1 MCSITVRDLHCVHGN
16 GKSHKWNA
24 AALCTCGW
32 RNHYASFA
40 RCCPSHRW
48 AQTDT
53 DRLEAQSSF
62 WTQPHLTFCSA
73 VALFSHSLGFSNLHF
88 SKPSENSESTY
99 TTKYSV
105 GDYKILWL
113 PDASFV
119 HLENTAAKW
128 ELEITGKS
136 TARGVWVKQWMG
148 IICFN
153 LFLQTNLAALT
164 RAHGNKLIR
173 KSQLAH

>member
-1 MCSITVRDLHCVHGN
+1 MEMGNHTNKMLLLFVLVDGETIMPALQDALHPTDEHRLTQT
-16 GKSHKWNA
+16 GKQHNPLSE
-24 AALCTCGW
+24 L
-32 RNHYASFA
+32 R
-40 RCCPSHRW
+40 
-48 AQTDT
+48 
-53 DRLEAQSSF
+53 
-62 WTQPHLTFCSA
+62 QPHLTFCSA
-73 VALFSHSLGFSNLHF
+73 AALFSQISISI
-88 SKPSENSESTY
+88 KPSQSSESMY
-99 TTKYSV
+99 ITKCSV
-105 GDYKILWL
+105 RVYKILWL

-128 ELEITGKS
+128 ELEITGKR
-136 TARGVWVKQWMG
+136 TAGGVWVKQWMG